1 MLLLTT
7 AVSCEIR
14 RSLGGGGGGGG
25 SVYTNSSAD
34 HTNLLAIFLSV
45 TLPESKEV
53 KDSERVLV
61 EILSM
66 GGKSIAKR

>member
-1 MLLLTT
+1 MLLLIT

-14 RSLGGGGGGGG
+14 RSLGGGGGGE
-25 SVYTNSSAD
+25 SVYPNSSAD
-34 HTNLLAIFLSV
+34 HTNVLAIFLSV